1 MARVYYGST
10 VRRIMGKIGNQ
21 IYSAC
26 GPYEYI
32 KSYNHKPYDP
42 YTPRQQFI
50 RDTFDAL
57 TDAWVVLDPAK
68 RTLWHQFATLTYGTG
83 DGISLFLRHNLRLLL
98 SKNNNLT
105 QINVPPPNPSGY
117 PNVSNFS
124 VVIEPAQNRITW
136 AYAYPPESLY
146 CQVFFRHHKP
156 NLLLIKVYWALI
168 NTVPVSN
175 LELVH
180 VHGFPAG
187 TVLHYHARLIDLF
200 GKITPYTHQIRVV
213 CQ

>member
-32 KSYNHKPYDP
+32 KSYNHPPYDP
-42 YTPRQQFI
+42 NTTRQQLV
-50 RDTFDAL
+50 RSTFDSL
-57 TDAWVVLDPAK
+57 TDDWVVLDPAK
-68 RTLWHQFATLTYGTG
+68 RALWHKYATLTYSHG

-105 QINVPPPNPSGY
+105 QIDLPPANPSGI
-117 PNVSNFS
+117 PQVSNFS
-124 VVIEPAQNRITW
+124 IAAETDQNRITW
-136 AYAYPPESLY
+136 SYSFPSESLY
-146 CQVFFRHHKP
+146 SQAFFRHHKP
-156 NLLLIKVYWALI
+156 NLLSIHVYWALI
-168 NTVPVSN
+168 DTVSVDD

-187 TVLHYHARLIDLF
+187 TVLHYRLRLIDPQ
-200 GKITPYTHQIRVV
+200 GKITPYTQQIKVT